1 MRNIH
6 QNELNFLKT
15 MYSKTL
21 FGLDQNKR
29 LRSWTIEVEGNRY
42 RSISGLVDGEKV
54 TSEWSEAFGKNLGK
68 VNATTDEEQA
78 QKTAERL
85 IQIRRE
91 LGYHDTPEEAAKGK
105 SYFQPMLAGKWD
117 AVKSKVKYPVLV
129 QSKLDGIRLV
139 LTKEGMVSRNGKPIL
154 SAPHIHEAALKSGI
168 FDAYPD
174 LILDGELY
182 CHDLNQDFNR
192 IISLVRKSKPTAED
206 LAESAKYIQFWC
218 YDVPSCPENNYKRDL
233 FREELFEQFLD
244 REDIKHNFQ
253 YVESHLAT
261 SEAEVDELLEQCL
274 KEGYEGAIIR
284 MLDGLYEN
292 RRSKNLLKYK
302 KFTDEEFRI
311 IRVEEG
317 RGNLAGKAGRIVVDV
332 DGVKVAAGLKFSHED
347 AEEIWQ
353 NRDSYI
359 GKTCT
364 VRYFNRTEDGSLR
377 FPKAVA
383 IAREDYE

>member
-1 MRNIH
+1 
-6 QNELNFLKT
+6 

-21 FGLDQNKR
+21 FGIDQNKR
-29 LRSWTIEVEGNRY
+29 LRSWTIEVEGNHY

-54 TSEWSEAFGKNLGK
+54 TSEWSTVFGKNIGRS
-68 VNATTDEEQA
+68 NETSDEEQA
-78 QKTAERL
+78 LKTAERL

-91 LGYHDTPEEAAKGK
+91 LGYHDTPEEAANGK
-105 SYFQPMLAGKWD
+105 SYFQPMLAAKWD
-117 AVKSKVKYPVLV
+117 AVKSKVKYPVIV
-129 QSKLDGIRLV
+129 QSKLDGIRLI
-139 LTKEGMVSRNGKPIL
+139 LTKDGMVSRNGKPIL

-168 FDAYPD
+168 FDVYPD

-182 CHDLNQDFNR
+182 SHDLNEDFNR
-192 IISLVRKSKPTAED
+192 IISLVRKSKPTQED

-218 YDVPSCPENNYKRDL
+218 YDVPSCPGTNVERDA
-233 FREELFEQFLD
+233 FRACEVFEHFLD
-244 REDIKHNFQ
+244 REDIKHNFH
-253 YVESHLAT
+253 YVESHICEN
-261 SEAEVDELLEQCL
+261 EAEVDELLEQCL

-284 MLDGLYEN
+284 IPDGMYEN

-311 IRVEEG
+311 IRIEEG
-317 RGNLAGKAGRIVVDV
+317 RGNLAGKAGRIIVDV
-332 DGVKVAAGLKFSHED
+332 DGVEVAAGLKFSHED

-353 NRDSYI
+353 NQDTYI